1 MIISQVD
8 RLWYG
13 HHFHFALER
22 WRRGEGGG
30 QAGGGGWGWGEV
42 GGQKGAGGGRGGS
55 TTGKKIEHE
64 ERDAGEVNLP
74 LLKKCWG
81 LQHFP

>member
-8 RLWYG
+8 RLWHG

-30 QAGGGGWGWGEV
+30 Q
-42 GGQKGAGGGRGGS
+42 KGGRGVG
-55 TTGKKIEHE
+55 GVAVPQ
-64 ERDAGEVNLP
+64 ERRLSVRRGMQV
-74 LLKKCWG
+74 K
-81 LQHFP
+81 